1 MKFLRIFLCAAF
13 IFTIAACHKKES
25 SIYVYPDD
33 DPTTAEKGDIGDP
46 CEKNIDCK
54 TGLLC
59 IDKVC
64 SKTSEKDDEDTD
76 SDENPDKDD
85 ETIPDDADDSDSD
98 IDTDDNDDSD
108 VDTDTNDE
116 DEPDDNDTQP
126 DEDSD
131 TTPYN
136 PECGNGITEMGEEC
150 DDGFANSD
158 EPGTYNS
165 TCRTNCRFARCG
177 DGITDS
183 GEACDDGNR
192 LNGDYCSADCSE
204 ITGWCGDGKIQIG
217 LEACDNADP
226 NTGSRE
232 GTGDYCSND
241 CSEIV
246 GSCGDGIVQSN
257 EKCDKANPGE
267 GGGHG
272 IGPHYCSD
280 NCMEI
285 TGWCGDGIQQIEVED
300 CDDGANNGKY
310 DHCNTT
316 CTGTIGCGDGVVQ
329 PAYEKCDDGN
339 NENGDYCSAD
349 CQIDNGSCGDGIVK
363 YFEICDKANPG
374 EGGGQGIGAY
384 CSDDCKEILGEC
396 GDNKI
401 DAAAGEECDEGP
413 DPNTGC
419 TYGTVVGCQV
429 CSSTCRKIPGTRRYC
444 GDGTIQSDYEKCDD
458 GNTVD
463 GDYCSADCKTIT
475 GSCGDGTKQNN
486 EACDTALDPYC
497 SADCKT
503 IAGTCGDGDING
515 NEECDLG
522 ADNGK
527 TDCAYGENCK
537 VCTTECTEIN
547 GTRHYCGDGT
557 KDAENGEACDDED
570 LNGTYGHCKSD
581 CSGIGEHCGDNVVNG
596 PENCDDGKDV
606 NGTITDCAYGER
618 ECKVC
623 SANCTKID
631 GNISFC
637 GDSRVD
643 PDNEVCD
650 KALDPYCADD
660 CQSITGE
667 CGDGKIQP
675 NEACD
680 KADPGVGEGE
690 GTGAYCSFDCTESF
704 GYCGDGAIKGPENCD
719 DEDDNGKYKLTFPP
733 NCNADCSA
741 RDSGYCG
748 DNKIQNSSC
757 EGISNCT
764 EMSDAAEECDE
775 GRDKNG
781 KTQCEYGERS
791 CTVCNSSC
799 QIRDGVTS
807 FCGDN
812 KFDQEHEACEKT
824 LNPYCADD
832 CQSEIGSCGDG
843 TVQPN
848 ETCDNA
854 DPSVGEGQGIGAYC
868 SSNCQTLLGECG
880 DGKIQP
886 NETCDKADPSVGE
899 GQGTG
904 AYCSFDCTQSYGY
917 CGDGEW
923 QNGIEVCEKTLD
935 PYCADDCQ
943 SVTGYCGDGK
953 IQPNEACDK
962 ADPSVGEG
970 EGTGAYCSDNCS
982 ESYGYCGDKEIKGP
996 EICDEGD
1003 GVNGTYGHCNENCD
1017 GYMPGCGDKKIQKGS
1032 VAECDAYVALDPN
1045 NKLCSDTITENCCE
1059 VVTGANETCDEGN
1072 GVNGTYG
1079 HCSSDCTFVM
1089 KCGDGIKQSN
1099 YGENCD
1105 DGDDNGKY
1113 NHCSSDCRTL
1123 KTGYCGDGIWQN
1135 EDCGGNPKCRVLEG
1149 GDEECDNGSQNTN
1162 PNCPYGETSCTVCTI
1177 SCTAEPGKTAYCGD
1191 KKIQKGTSEECDA
1204 YVALD
1209 PINNKLCDETITE
1222 DCCEVVEGTNENC
1235 DDGDENG
1242 NFGKCDDTCTETITW
1257 RCGDHVIDYD
1267 HGETCD
1273 DGEGADGNGTPHH
1286 CNSTCDGPTPYCGD
1300 GIVQQEI
1307 CTWAPCDEENTIFC
1321 CKIVEGM
1328 HEACDHGDYN
1338 GDTGYCYN
1346 DCSGWCGDKKIQRED
1361 CGSLPRCD
1369 ENTTENCCVVAVG
1382 VNEDC
1387 DEGTG
1392 INGQSGHC
1400 NQICTGSTAVCG
1412 NGELEYG
1419 EACDDGNT
1427 ADNDY
1432 CSADC
1437 QRITGECGDG
1447 DKQDNETCDEGENN
1461 GFHGHCNE
1469 TCNGTSSCGDGKRGK
1484 DEYCDPSD
1492 TENTMIAEIQC
1503 SYLPQFGSTP
1513 QTKIINSC
1521 TSDCVPVLTQCEY
1534 NDSYTSPFLETG
1546 QTLCYSND
1554 GITAC
1559 HESALPFFG
1568 QEPEFVYKAH
1578 SYDTSIAN
1586 IIQDN
1591 STGLMWQK
1599 DTPLKYEAY
1608 TDIEGYEHVECGA
1621 QSSCAYWEAPYYCE
1635 FLTLGGY
1642 GNWRLPTAAELS
1654 TITDYSSATHI
1665 YSGFTN
1671 TVGSY
1676 WTDEGLVFSTAD
1688 GTLTAPP
1695 IDDAKIK
1702 CVRSVSE
1709 ESNCTSLQCQE
1720 KAASLAYVFDSPNTA
1735 ITVSVNTESP
1745 DSAIFNFWYFE
1756 DPDNGDTW
1764 QHALATCSGFDNSNG
1779 LDKMRLP
1786 TVNEL
1791 MWLIDRTNG
1800 GSLIPRITGTAWTS
1814 TTVPSNTAN
1823 AYAVKFSDGSVI
1835 SAPKTSDNIVIC
1847 IE

>member
-13 IFTIAACHKKES
+13 IFTIASCHKKDG
-25 SIYVYPDD
+25 SIYEYPDED
-33 DPTTAEKGDIGDP
+33 SNPAEKGDIGDP

-64 SKTSEKDDEDTD
+64 SETSEKDDEDTD

-413 DPNTGC
+413 NPNTGC

-444 GDGTIQSDYEKCDD
+444 GDGTIQSDHENCDD

-463 GDYCSADCKTIT
+463 GDYCSADCQTVT
-475 GSCGDGTKQNN
+475 GSCGDGIKQNN
-486 EACDTALDPYC
+486 EACDTDLDPYC

-537 VCTTECTEIN
+537 VCTTECEEID

-557 KDAENGEACDDED
+557 KDAENGEACDDGEM
-570 LNGTYGHCKSD
+570 NGSYNQCKED
-581 CSGIGEHCGDNVVNG
+581 CSGIGEHCGDGIENG
-596 PENCDDGKDV
+596 DEDCDLGEGV
-606 NGTITDCAYGER
+606 NGTITDCAYDER

-623 SANCTKID
+623 SANCTEID
-631 GNISFC
+631 GNTSYC
-637 GDSRVD
+637 GDHRVD

-650 KALDPYCADD
+650 TALDPYCAD
-660 CQSITGE
+660 
-667 CGDGKIQP
+667 
-675 NEACD
+675 
-680 KADPGVGEGE
+680 
-690 GTGAYCSFDCTESF
+690 
-704 GYCGDGAIKGPENCD
+704 NC
-719 DEDDNGKYKLTFPP
+719 KSWT
-733 NCNADCSA
+733 
-741 RDSGYCG
+741 
-748 DNKIQNSSC
+748 
-757 EGISNCT
+757 
-764 EMSDAAEECDE
+764 
-775 GRDKNG
+775 
-781 KTQCEYGERS
+781 
-791 CTVCNSSC
+791 
-799 QIRDGVTS
+799 
-807 FCGDN
+807 
-812 KFDQEHEACEKT
+812 
-824 LNPYCADD
+824 
-832 CQSEIGSCGDG
+832 GSCGDG
-843 TVQPN
+843 TV
-848 ETCDNA
+848 
-854 DPSVGEGQGIGAYC
+854 
-868 SSNCQTLLGECG
+868 
-880 DGKIQP
+880 
-886 NETCDKADPSVGE
+886 
-899 GQGTG
+899 
-904 AYCSFDCTQSYGY
+904 
-917 CGDGEW
+917 
-923 QNGIEVCEKTLD
+923 
-935 PYCADDCQ
+935 
-943 SVTGYCGDGK
+943 
-953 IQPNEACDK
+953 QPNEACDK

-970 EGTGAYCSDNCS
+970 FGTGAYCSFDCQ
-982 ESYGYCGDKEIKGP
+982 ESYGECGDGVQKGPEQCDDGANNGKYNTTGQSPYCNASCSAYDSGYCGDLKIQNSSCGGDPDCTEMP
-996 EICDEGD
+996 DAAEECDNGSDNGQTACEYGETSCMVCNSNCKLRNGETSRCGD
-1003 GVNGTYGHCNENCD
+1003 GIIQRHNCEGYGTNCVVSEDENANEACDDGNTVDGDYCSADCRTETGSCGDGTVQDNEVCDRADPSVGEGQGTGTYCSYNCQESY
-1017 GYMPGCGDKKIQKGS
+1017 GECGDGTIQPNEVCDRADPS
-1032 VAECDAYVALDPN
+1032 VG
-1045 NKLCSDTITENCCE
+1045 IGQG
-1059 VVTGANETCDEGN
+1059 TGAYCSFNCQES
-1072 GVNGTYG
+1072 YG
-1079 HCSSDCTFVM
+1079 E
-1089 KCGDGIKQSN
+1089 CGDGIKQDGIEACDKALDPYCNDDCSGTI
-1099 YGENCD
+1099 GECGDGIKQDGIEACDKAIDPYCNDDCSGTIGSCGDNEVNGGETCD
-1105 DGDDNGKY
+1105 DGDDNGTYNHCNSSCDGYMARCGDKTKDEAYGEVCDEGDGADGHNGEY
-1113 NHCSSDCRTL
+1113 NHCSSDCKFIMECGDGRIQSQYENCDDGENNGKYNT
-1123 KTGYCGDGIWQN
+1123 TGNTPYCNASCSAYNSGYCGDGRIQN
-1135 EDCGGNPKCRVLEG
+1135 SSCGGDPNCTEMT
-1149 GDEECDNGSQNTN
+1149 DAAEECDNGNANGSTYCTYN
-1162 PNCPYGETSCTVCTI
+1162 ETSCEVCTR
-1177 SCTAEPGKTAYCGD
+1177 SCTIEAGKPAYCGD
-1191 KKIQKGTSEECDA
+1191 KKIQKGSAEECDA

-1209 PINNKLCDETITE
+1209 PVNNKLCDDVVTE
-1222 DCCEVVEGTNENC
+1222 NCCEVVAGAEENC

-1242 NFGKCDDTCTETITW
+1242 NFGKCDDTCSEIVTW
-1257 RCGDHVIDYD
+1257 QCGDGEIDGQ

-1273 DGEGADGNGTPHH
+1273 DGAYNGTPHH
-1286 CNSTCDGPTPYCGD
+1286 CNSTCNGPTPYCGD
-1300 GIVQQEI
+1300 AIIQQEI
-1307 CTWAPCDEENTIFC
+1307 CTWVPCDEETTQFC

-1328 HEACDHGDYN
+1328 HEACDHGDHN
-1338 GDTGYCYN
+1338 GEPGYCHS
-1346 DCSGWCGDKKIQRED
+1346 DCTGWCGDGILQKHD
-1361 CGSLPRCD
+1361 CDGYGS
-1369 ENTTENCCVVAVG
+1369 NCVVSIEVDEA
-1382 VNEDC
+1382 C
-1387 DEGTG
+1387 DEGRD
-1392 INGQSGHC
+1392 NGQSGHC
-1400 NQICTGSTAVCG
+1400 NQICSGTTAVCG
-1412 NGELEYG
+1412 NGTVEYG
-1419 EACDDGNT
+1419 EKCDDGNT
-1427 ADNDY
+1427 AGNDY
-1432 CSADC
+1432 CSPDC
-1437 QRITGECGDG
+1437 QTETGYCGDG
-1447 DKQDNETCDEGENN
+1447 TKQNNETCDEGEENN
-1461 GFHGHCNE
+1461 GYHGHCNE
-1469 TCNGTSSCGDGKRGK
+1469 ECNGYSSCGDGKLGK

-1492 TENTMIAEIQC
+1492 TENTMIAEIPC
-1503 SYLPQFGSTP
+1503 SYLPQFGSTL
-1513 QTKIINSC
+1513 QTTIINSC
-1521 TSDCVPVLTQCEY
+1521 TADCLPVLSQCEY
-1534 NDSYTSPFLETG
+1534 NDPFTSPFFKTG
-1546 QTLCYSND
+1546 QELCYSND
-1554 GITAC
+1554 GIDDC
-1559 HESALPFFG
+1559 HVSTSLFFG
-1568 QEPEFVYKAH
+1568 QEPEFVYTAH
-1578 SYDTSIAN
+1578 SYDTSNAN
-1586 IIQDN
+1586 VIQDN

-1599 DTPLKYEAY
+1599 DTPDVYGAE
-1608 TDIEGYEHVECGA
+1608 IEGYGYMTCTSDSGRT
-1621 QSSCAYWEAPYYCE
+1621 CPLNEANGYCSI
-1635 FLTLGGY
+1635 LDLGGY
-1642 GNWRLPTAAELS
+1642 DDWRVPTAAELS
-1654 TITDYSSATHI
+1654 TITDYNSATRI

-1671 TVGSY
+1671 TTGSY
-1676 WTDEGLVFSTAD
+1676 WTNEGLVFSTAD
-1688 GTLTAPP
+1688 GTYLPWTGT
-1695 IDDAKIK
+1695 AKIK

-1720 KAASLAYVFDSPNTA
+1720 KAASLAYVFDSTNTA
-1735 ITVSVNTESP
+1735 ITVSANTESP